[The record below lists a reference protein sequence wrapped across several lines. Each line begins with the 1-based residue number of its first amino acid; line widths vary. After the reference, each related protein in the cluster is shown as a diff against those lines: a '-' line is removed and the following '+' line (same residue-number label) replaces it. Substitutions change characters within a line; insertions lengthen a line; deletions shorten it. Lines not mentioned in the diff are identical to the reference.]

1 MKDQIS
7 RMTMDDLVEEFIER
21 AIDHWNAAKQFDE
34 EGKPD
39 VKNDNRT
46 AKVLIDL
53 RREFIAR
60 GALKSLLPLV
70 EHEHLG
76 VKMAAASYCMPLAPG
91 RMLALFE
98 EWHKSSDQQTR
109 VEAGSSLRYWRE
121 ELAKTSKLPR
131 REA

>member
-1 MKDQIS
+1 MQYSKL
-7 RMTMDDLVEEFIER
+7 TTDDLVEEFIER
-21 AIDHWNAAKQFDE
+21 AIDHWNAAKQLDE

-39 VKNDNRT
+39 VKNYNRT
-46 AKVLIDL
+46 AKILADL

-76 VKMAAASYCMPLAPG
+76 VRMAAASYCVPLAPE

-121 ELAKTSKLPR
+121 ELAKAGKLPER
-131 REA
+131 KA